1 MTNEIIDVEYKE
13 VIELS
18 DKTTEE
24 LKTEANMLFSKMSVV
39 ANMGLMLMVETGQRL
54 IILKE
59 RLGHGNWEPWAKEN
73 LNFSLRKANRMMKFA
88 EKFEDENS
96 VFFKSDNLTDIG
108 ISKVWAL
115 LAAPEEVAEEVVNNP
130 ELPDMTVK
138 ELEEEIRRLKEKNAG
153 LEKEIKDSSDES
165 LSLQSDLR
173 SQIDQL
179 AAELKIYQD
188 TPARSEETEK
198 EIEDLKAQLDKAKE
212 QLEKEKKNTEKAK
225 AGIEEAK
232 QKAADEAAKAAK
244 EEALARF
251 KEDNRLLIDSNQ
263 QAAEEID
270 RLQRLLEN
278 NSQPEIAE
286 FKVHSDQLQRSFIS
300 CRDCIDNITDIEK
313 AAKMR
318 MALKTIMQQLID
330 SLEVEE

>member
-1 MTNEIIDVEYKE
+1 MNEIIDVEYKE

-24 LKTEANMLFSKMSVV
+24 LTAEANTLWNQMEAIGSIGIMM
-39 ANMGLMLMVETGQRL
+39 AAQAGRRL
-54 IILKE
+54 NVIKE
-59 RLGHGNWEPWAKEN
+59 RLPHGEWESWAKNN
-73 LNFSLRKANRMMKFA
+73 LEFSLRKANRMMSLA
-88 EKFEDENS
+88 EKMEDDSSLFANPTTLAD
-96 VFFKSDNLTDIG
+96 VG

-115 LAAPEEVAEEVVNNP
+115 LSAPEEVAEEVVNNP
-130 ELPDMTVK
+130 KLPDMTVK

-153 LEKEIKDSSDES
+153 LEKEIKDSADES
-165 LSLQSDLR
+165 LSVQSDLR
-173 SQIDQL
+173 TQIDQL
-179 AAELKIYQD
+179 VAELKIYEE
-188 TPARSEETEK
+188 TPAKSEETEK
-198 EIEDLKAQLDKAKE
+198 EIADLKTRLEKANTA
-212 QLEKEKKNTEKAK
+212 LEKEKKNAEKAK
-225 AGIEEAK
+225 ASIEEEK

-244 EEALARF
+244 EEAFAKF
-251 KEDNRLLIDSNQ
+251 KEDNKLLIASNQ

-286 FKVHSDQLQRSFIS
+286 FKVHSDQLQKSFIS
-300 CRDCIDNITDIEK
+300 CRDCIGKITDIEK

-330 SLEVEE
+330 SLEV

>member
-251 KEDNRLLIDSNQ
+251 KEDNKLLIDSNQ

-300 CRDCIDNITDIEK
+300 CRDSIDNITDIEK

>member
-1 MTNEIIDVEYKE
+1 MTNEIIDVEYT
-13 VIELS
+13 ELTNLEEKS
-18 DKTTEE
+18 TEE
-24 LKTEANMLFSKMSVV
+24 LAVEANILWGQMEAIGSL
-39 ANMGLMLMVETGQRL
+39 GLRMAAQAGRCLN
-54 IILKE
+54 IIKE
-59 RLGHGNWEPWAKEN
+59 RLPHGDWESWAKNN
-73 LNFSLRKANRMMKFA
+73 LLFSLRKANRMMTLA
-88 EKFEDENS
+88 EKVEDENS
-96 VFFKSDNLTDIG
+96 LFFKSANLSDLG

-251 KEDNRLLIDSNQ
+251 KEDNKLLIDSNQ

-330 SLEVEE
+330 SLEV

>member
-59 RLGHGNWEPWAKEN
+59 RLGHGNWAPWAKEN

-251 KEDNRLLIDSNQ
+251 KEDNKLLIDSNQ

-330 SLEVEE
+330 SLEV

>member
-251 KEDNRLLIDSNQ
+251 KEDNKLLIDSNQ

>member
-173 SQIDQL
+173 SQRDQL

-251 KEDNRLLIDSNQ
+251 KEDNKLLIDSNQ

-286 FKVHSDQLQRSFIS
+286 FKVHSDQLQRSFLS
-300 CRDCIDNITDIEK
+300 CRDCIGKITDIEK
-313 AAKMR
+313 SAKMR
-318 MALKTIMQQLID
+318 MALKTIMQLLID
-330 SLEVEE
+330 SLEVQ

>member
-1 MTNEIIDVEYKE
+1 MNEIIDVEYKE
-13 VIELS
+13 VIDLS
-18 DKTTEE
+18 NKTTEE
-24 LKTEANMLFSKMSVV
+24 LKTEANILFSKMSVI

-59 RLGHGNWEPWAKEN
+59 RLGHGNWESWAKEN

-138 ELEEEIRRLKEKNAG
+138 ELEEEIRHLKEKNADLKKE
-153 LEKEIKDSSDES
+153 LEDSSDES
-165 LSLQSDLR
+165 FSLQSDLR
-173 SQIDQL
+173 NQIDQL
-179 AAELKIYQD
+179 TAELKIYQD
-188 TPARSEETEK
+188 TPVKSEETEK
-198 EIEDLKAQLDKAKE
+198 EIAELKTQLEKANTA
-212 QLEKEKKNTEKAK
+212 LEKEKEKTKKAK
-225 AGIEEAK
+225 ASIEEEK
-232 QKAADEAAKAAK
+232 QKAADEATKTAK
-244 EEALARF
+244 EEALAKF
-251 KEDNRLLIDSNQ
+251 KEDNKLLIESNQ

-286 FKVHSDQLQRSFIS
+286 FKVHSDQLQKSFLS
-300 CRDCIDNITDIEK
+300 CRDCIGKITDIEK

-318 MALKTIMQQLID
+318 MAIKTIMQQLID
-330 SLEVEE
+330 SLEVE

>member
-251 KEDNRLLIDSNQ
+251 KEDNKLLIDSNQ

-330 SLEVEE
+330 SLEV